1 MTSYILA
8 PHFNKHVLDE
18 QKGGKKEKSI
28 ITRIYCPELICL
40 WKKKKKQSSKVTN
53 FMRMVGNKSSSV
65 DYRVITITYASGME
79 KGRVIM

>member
-18 QKGGKKEKSI
+18 QKGGKKEKKYHNKDILSWVNLSV
-28 ITRIYCPELICL
+28 EE
-40 WKKKKKQSSKVTN
+40 KKKSSKVTN

-65 DYRVITITYASGME
+65 DYRVITITYAPGME